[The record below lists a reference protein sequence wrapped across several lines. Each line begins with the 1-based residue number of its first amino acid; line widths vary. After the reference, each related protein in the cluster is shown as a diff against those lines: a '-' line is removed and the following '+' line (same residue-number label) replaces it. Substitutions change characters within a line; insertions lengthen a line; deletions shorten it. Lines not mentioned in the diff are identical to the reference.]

1 MHKYAEFVH
10 WCLHKLHAR
19 KVTQRYADFF
29 TSNQHFCTYNYTISY
44 LNFPLVE
51 FSKFPSRFIGTY
63 KQISKE
69 SDTIKNHT
77 EYKTNL

>member
-10 WCLHKLHAR
+10 WCLDVR

-29 TSNQHFCTYNYTISY
+29 TSNQHFYTYNYTISY

-51 FSKFPSRFIGTY
+51 FSKFPRRFIGAY

-69 SDTIKNHT
+69 SDIITT
-77 EYKTNL
+77 L